1 MIVDVDCELSFSALV
16 FGVAYNTRE
25 NVVLVFIGPLLF
37 TISRSK
43 RGEGDE

>member
-1 MIVDVDCELSFSALV
+1 MIYSIDCELSFSALV

-37 TISRSK
+37 TITRSNA
-43 RGEGDE
+43 REGDE